1 MVFRNSHRQKL
12 GYARLTPGSRD
23 KKMLSFGTLERA
35 EDADDSDED
44 VVQMECVAEPSE
56 PKVTSL
62 KHAISKPDDVTHYV
76 TNENLVD
83 ANNSLENVASNV
95 KSVWLERRQRA
106 SVQRAIMGYFK

>member
-1 MVFRNSHRQKL
+1 
-12 GYARLTPGSRD
+12 
-23 KKMLSFGTLERA
+23 MLSFGTLERA

-44 VVQMECVAEPSE
+44 VVQIECVAEPSE

-62 KHAISKPDDVTHYV
+62 KHAISKPDEVTHYV

-95 KSVWLERRQRA
+95 KPVWLERRQCA
-106 SVQRAIMGYFK
+106 SVRRAIMDYFK